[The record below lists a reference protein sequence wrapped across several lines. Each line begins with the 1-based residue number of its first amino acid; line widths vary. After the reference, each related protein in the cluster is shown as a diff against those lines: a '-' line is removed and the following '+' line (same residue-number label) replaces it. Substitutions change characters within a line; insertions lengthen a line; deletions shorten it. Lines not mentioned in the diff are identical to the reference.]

1 MTSRYVCLSLVLLA
15 LCLHGSFAA
24 PQNRMDGENT
34 KSRIARQVTSS
45 LTAEDEKTEQMKNDK
60 LIKEGQKASKDQT
73 IDLLNNFKALLNNN
87 IKQDKVK
94 PGNIAQIQNVGDTK
108 STVETGEKIKVL
120 TKPSQISQILRT
132 PATTTTTTT
141 TTTTQTTTTQTTTT
155 TTTPTPDLVG
165 QIVNGLSNGFG
176 RLGSNMLTGAG
187 FAAAAASPLWAPLL
201 IGKKRRRRDLKV
213 NTPQQ
218 ILIDDEIETFGS
230 SILQKFQ

>member
-1 MTSRYVCLSLVLLA
+1 M
-15 LCLHGSFAA
+15 
-24 PQNRMDGENT
+24 
-34 KSRIARQVTSS
+34 
-45 LTAEDEKTEQMKNDK
+45 TAEDEKTEQMKKDR
-60 LIKEGQKASKDQT
+60 LIKEGQKPSKDQT

-94 PGNIAQIQNVGDTK
+94 PGNVAQIQNVGDTK
-108 STVETGEKIKVL
+108 STADTVEKIKVL

-141 TTTTQTTTTQTTTT
+141 TTTTQTTTTRTTTT

-165 QIVNGLSNGFG
+165 QIVNGLSNGIG

-201 IGKKRRRRDLKV
+201 IGKKRRRRDLKI
-213 NTPQQ
+213 NAPQQ
-218 ILIDDEIETFGS
+218 TMIDDKIEDFRS
-230 SILQKFQ
+230 SILQKIQ